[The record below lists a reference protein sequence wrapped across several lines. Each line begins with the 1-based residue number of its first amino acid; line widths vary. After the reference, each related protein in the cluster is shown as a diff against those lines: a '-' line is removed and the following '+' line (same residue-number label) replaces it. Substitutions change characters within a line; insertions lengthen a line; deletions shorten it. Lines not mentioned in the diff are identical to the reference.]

1 MSPIILYQHLF
12 LNLQLLNLL
21 LWEIVNLN
29 LNLLTEK
36 KNIYIYYIERVVR
49 LRCKDL
55 IYTLYVGH
63 PVERVPLNYN
73 QVYWIIFM
81 HNRAWC
87 IAFEHSL

>member
-36 KNIYIYYIERVVR
+36 KNIYIYI
-49 LRCKDL
+49 
-55 IYTLYVGH
+55 IYLYLTY
-63 PVERVPLNYN
+63 EY
-73 QVYWIIFM
+73 QII
-81 HNRAWC
+81 
-87 IAFEHSL
+87 I